1 MNQSWKVINRTLGII
16 EIILGISVIILTI
29 YSRNI
34 VLTRY
39 EDFGLNWE
47 RISLF
52 KLFKQAH
59 FVFLSGL
66 LGLISGI
73 LLLKGKRWGWIT
85 SVSSLLIYSIG
96 FILIAM
102 GVNGNGKVLLED
114 QGDYISIG
122 AILAV
127 FLILAFML
135 VIKPIRDFYSIKIRD
150 WAIVGTIVTLFTLD
164 KLNQSSNKP

>member
-1 MNQSWKVINRTLGII
+1 MNQSWKVINRALGII

-29 YSRNI
+29 YSWNI

-102 GVNGNGKVLLED
+102 GVNGKVLLED

-127 FLILAFML
+127 FFILAFML

-164 KLNQSSNKP
+164 KLIIN